1 MINRRH
7 LLAALAGLS
16 FAGPTLAQ
24 TVAPTGTASGTA
36 PIKVVA
42 TFSILG
48 DFVRAVG
55 KDRVAL
61 TTLVG
66 PDGDAHVY
74 TPSPNDGKV
83 LAEAA
88 LIVTNGLKFEGWID
102 RLVKASG
109 AKAPVIMATKGVTT
123 LKAAGGHSHG
133 HGHGHGHSH
142 AEVDPHAWQNVL
154 NAKIY
159 AVNIRD
165 ALIAVDP
172 EGAAGYRANTE
183 AYLAELDTLETEIRA
198 ALARVPAEKRRIIT
212 SHDAFAYFG
221 AAYGIRFIA
230 PRGVSTEAEASAQ
243 DVARLIR
250 QIRAEKITAV
260 FVETISDPRLIER
273 IAKETGA
280 RVGGRIYSD
289 ALSKP
294 AGPAPTY
301 IEMMRHNIRTLA
313 GTLTS

>member
-1 MINRRH
+1 MIDRRH

-36 PIKVVA
+36 PVKVVA

-55 KDRVAL
+55 RDRVAL

-88 LIVTNGLKFEGWID
+88 LIVTNGLKLEGWIE

-109 AKAPVIMATKGVTT
+109 ARAPVLAATHGVTT
-123 LKAAGGHSHG
+123 LKAAGGHG
-133 HGHGHGHSH
+133 HGHDHGHSH

-159 AVNIRD
+159 AANIRD

-172 EGAAGYRANTE
+172 EGAASYRANTE
-183 AYLAELDTLETEIRA
+183 AYLAELDALEAEIRA

-289 ALSKP
+289 ALSGP
-294 AGPAPTY
+294 NGPAPTY

-313 GTLTS
+313 GALTS